1 MSCRHSYLQGI
12 PNSDNN
18 FITTCT
24 ASYKLCKGVCTASYK
39 LCKGVCTEKKEAWSP
54 GKLVGPKTYN

>member
-1 MSCRHSYLQGI
+1 MSCRHSYLT

-24 ASYKLCKGVCTASYK
+24 ASYKLCKGVS
-39 LCKGVCTEKKEAWSP
+39 TEKKEAWSP
-54 GKLVGPKTYN
+54 GKLVGPKHINDLKYR